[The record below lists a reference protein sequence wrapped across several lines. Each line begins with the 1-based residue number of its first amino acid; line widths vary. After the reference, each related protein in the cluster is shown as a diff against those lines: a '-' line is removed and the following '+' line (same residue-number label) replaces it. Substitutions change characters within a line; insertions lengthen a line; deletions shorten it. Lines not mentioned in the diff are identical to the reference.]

1 MMKKSGFVSS
11 IPFIVLLLLFMGLP
25 LVLNSRTW
33 IDLFVTI
40 VFNMVGAVSL
50 RVILLSGNLSFA
62 QGAFMGVGA
71 YTAGMLAV
79 HLGVPMWLSIPLGAV
94 MATLIGLITGWPF
107 ARLKTVYFSMGT
119 MFMGQ
124 ALMLFVSA
132 WKKAGGA
139 MGLSRIPALGA
150 ALKGVAEGI
159 GIKNYQAAYF
169 VILILA
175 VFSLV
180 VMYRFEHCRIGTT
193 LRALAQSE
201 EVAASIGVNPTYYR
215 LLAVGVACFFI
226 GLMGGAQAHYMGTI
240 SYSSYGMNMTLWLI
254 MYMMIGGSGKF
265 IGPMIGA
272 ILVSIVQGI
281 ANLMTSLSGSS
292 NSAGFVAFS
301 RWLGENSAYTPFL
314 TAAVLLVVA
323 YLLPTGLVG
332 IPDTIRENKAKR
344 AEKKEIAE
352 MMKEGGDNA

>member
-1 MMKKSGFVSS
+1 MKKSGFKTSLPYLILLVA
-11 IPFIVLLLLFMGLP
+11 FVVLPMF
-25 LVLNSRTW
+25 LNSRSW
-33 IDLFVTI
+33 IDIFVTI
-40 VFNMVGAVSL
+40 VFNMVAAVSL

-62 QGAFMGVGA
+62 QGCFMGVGA

-79 HLGVPMWLSIPLGAV
+79 HLGLPMWLTIPLGAV
-94 MATLIGLITGWPF
+94 VATLIGLITGWPF

-124 ALMLFVSA
+124 AIMLLISA
-132 WKKAGGA
+132 WKAAGGA
-139 MGLSRIPALGA
+139 QGLNRIPSLASE
-150 ALKGVAEGI
+150 LKGVAELI
-159 GIKNYQAAYF
+159 GVKGYQAAYF

-175 VFSLV
+175 IVSLV
-180 VMYRFEHCRIGTT
+180 VMFRFEHCRIGAT

-201 EVAASIGVNPTYYR
+201 EVAASIGVNPTFYR

-226 GLMGGAQAHYMGTI
+226 GLMGGVQAHYMTSI
-240 SYSSYGMNMTLWLI
+240 SYSSYSMNLTLWLI

-265 IGPMIGA
+265 IGPMVGA
-272 ILVSIVQGI
+272 ILITLVESISS
-281 ANLMTSLSGSS
+281 LLTSLSGSS
-292 NSAGFVAFS
+292 SSEAFVAFS
-301 RWLGENSAYTPFL
+301 RWIGENSAYTPFL

-332 IPDTIRENKAKR
+332 IPDTIRAAKARR
-344 AEKKEIAE
+344 AEKREIEA

>member
-1 MMKKSGFVSS
+1 MMKKSGFKTSL
-11 IPFIVLLLLFMGLP
+11 PFLILLVLFIGLP
-25 LVLNSRTW
+25 LILNSRTW
-33 IDLFVTI
+33 VDMFVTI
-40 VFNMVGAVSL
+40 VFNMVAAVSL
-50 RVILLSGNLSFA
+50 RLILVSGNLSFA

-71 YTAGMLAV
+71 YTAGMLARF
-79 HLGVPMWLSIPLGAV
+79 LAVPMWLSIPAGAV
-94 MATLIGLITGWPF
+94 LACIIALITGWPF

-139 MGLSRIPALGA
+139 QGLQQIPKMGS
-150 ALKGVAEGI
+150 ALKPLAEGI

-175 VFSLV
+175 IVSLV
-180 VMYRFEHCRIGTT
+180 VMYRIEHCRVGTT

-215 LLAVGVACFFI
+215 LLAVGVSCFFI

-254 MYMMIGGSGKF
+254 MYTMIGGKGKF

-272 ILVSIVQGI
+272 ILISLVQNI
-281 ANLMTSLSGSS
+281 ANLMTSISGSS
-292 NSAGFVAFS
+292 KSAGFVAFS

-323 YLLPTGLVG
+323 YLLPWGLVG
-332 IPDTIRENKAKR
+332 IPDTIRANKAKR
-344 AEKKEIAE
+344 AEKKEIE
-352 MMKEGGDNA
+352 TMMKEGGENA

>member
-1 MMKKSGFVSS
+1 MKKSGFKTSL
-11 IPFIVLLLLFMGLP
+11 PFLILLAAFVALP
-25 LVLNSRTW
+25 LILNSRSW

-40 VFNMVGAVSL
+40 VFNMVAAVSL

-71 YTAGMLAV
+71 YTAGMLSV
-79 HLGVPMWLSIPLGAV
+79 HLGLPMWVTIPAGAV

-124 ALMLFVSA
+124 ALMLLISA
-132 WKKAGGA
+132 WKLAGGA
-139 MGLSRIPALGA
+139 LGLNRIESLSSV
-150 ALKGVAEGI
+150 LKPLAEAMNMKG
-159 GIKNYQAAYF
+159 YQMSYF
-169 VILILA
+169 VILLLA
-175 VFSLV
+175 IVSLA

-201 EVAASIGVNPTYYR
+201 DVAASIGVSPTYYR

-226 GLMGGAQAHYMGTI
+226 GLMGGVQAHYLTTI
-240 SYSSYGMNMTLWLI
+240 SYSSYGMNLTLWLI
-254 MYMMIGGSGKF
+254 MYMMIGGGGEF

-272 ILVSIVQGI
+272 IIISVVQGI
-281 ANLMTSLSGSS
+281 ANLLTSLSGSS

-301 RWLGENSAYTPFL
+301 RWIGENSAYTPFL
-314 TAAVLLVVA
+314 TAAVLLLVA
-323 YLLPTGLVG
+323 YLLPRGLVG
-332 IPDTIRENKAKR
+332 LPQTIRENKARR
-344 AEKKEIAE
+344 AEKREIAA
-352 MMKEGGDNA
+352 MMQEGGANE

>member
-1 MMKKSGFVSS
+1 MKKSGFKTSL
-11 IPFIVLLLLFMGLP
+11 PFLILLVLFIGLP
-25 LVLNSRTW
+25 LFLNSRTW
-33 IDLFVTI
+33 VDMFVTI
-40 VFNMVGAVSL
+40 VFNMVAAVSL
-50 RVILLSGNLSFA
+50 RLILISGNLSFA

-79 HLGVPMWLSIPLGAV
+79 HLGVPMWASIPLGAV
-94 MATLIGLITGWPF
+94 MAAIIALITGWPF

-139 MGLSRIPALGA
+139 QGLQRIPSLGS
-150 ALKGVAEGI
+150 ALKGLAEGLS
-159 GIKNYQAAYF
+159 IKSYQAAYF
-169 VILILA
+169 VILLLAILC
-175 VFSLV
+175 LV
-180 VMYRFEHCRIGTT
+180 IMYRIEHSRIGTT

-201 EVAASIGVNPTYYR
+201 EVAASIGVSPTFYR
-215 LLAVGVACFFI
+215 LLAVGVSCFCI

-254 MYMMIGGSGKF
+254 MYTMIGGKGKF

-272 ILVSIVQGI
+272 IIISIVQGI
-281 ANLMTSLSGSS
+281 ANLLTSMSGSS
-292 NSAGFVAFS
+292 NSASFIAFS
-301 RWLGENSAYTPFL
+301 RWLGTNSAYTPFL

-323 YLLPTGLVG
+323 YLLPDGLIS
-332 IPDTIRENKAKR
+332 IPDSIRAKRAKR
-344 AEKKEIAE
+344 AEKKEVAE
-352 MMKEGGDNA
+352 MMNEEGGDNA

>member
-1 MMKKSGFVSS
+1 MKKSGFKTSLPFAIMLVA
-11 IPFIVLLLLFMGLP
+11 FIVLPLF
-25 LVLNSRTW
+25 LNSRSW
-33 IDLFVTI
+33 VDLFITI
-40 VFNMVGAVSL
+40 IFNMVAAVCL

-79 HLGVPMWLSIPLGAV
+79 HLGLPMWVTIPAGAI

-124 ALMLFVSA
+124 AIMLLISS
-132 WKKAGGA
+132 WKLAGGA
-139 MGLSRIPALGA
+139 LGLNRITSLSSELKPLADALN
-150 ALKGVAEGI
+150 LKG
-159 GIKNYQAAYF
+159 YQAAYF

-175 VFSLV
+175 VVSLL

-201 EVAASIGVNPTYYR
+201 DVAASIGVNPTFYR

-226 GLMGGAQAHYMGTI
+226 GLMGSVQAHYLTTI
-240 SYSSYGMNMTLWLI
+240 SYSSYGMNLTLWLI

-272 ILVSIVQGI
+272 IIISIIQGI
-281 ANLMTSLSGSS
+281 ANLLTSLSGASG
-292 NSAGFVAFS
+292 SAGFVAFS
-301 RWLGENSAYTPFL
+301 RWIGENSAYTPFL
-314 TAAVLLVVA
+314 TAAVLLLVA
-323 YLLPTGLVG
+323 YLLPGGLVG
-332 IPDTIRENKAKR
+332 LPETIRANRAKR
-344 AEKKEIAE
+344 AEKKEIAA
-352 MMKEGGDNA
+352 MMQEGGADQ

>member
-1 MMKKSGFVSS
+1 MKKSGFKT
-11 IPFIVLLLLFMGLP
+11 GLP
-25 LVLNSRTW
+25 FLILLVLFVALPLFLNSRSW
-33 IDLFVTI
+33 VDLFVTI
-40 VFNMVGAVSL
+40 VFNMVAAVSL

-62 QGAFMGVGA
+62 QGCFMGVGA
-71 YTAGMLAV
+71 YTAGMLSV
-79 HLGVPMWLSIPLGAV
+79 HLGVPIWLTIPLGAV
-94 MATLIGLITGWPF
+94 MATIVGLITGWPF

-124 ALMLFVSA
+124 AIMLLISA
-132 WKKAGGA
+132 WKLSGGA
-139 MGLSRIPALGA
+139 LGLTRIASLGS
-150 ALKGVAEGI
+150 ALKSVVEPMGMKG
-159 GIKNYQAAYF
+159 YQGAYY
-169 VILILA
+169 VILFLA
-175 VFSLV
+175 IISLV

-240 SYSSYGMNMTLWLI
+240 SYSSYGMNLTLWLI
-254 MYMMIGGSGKF
+254 MYMMIGGGGKF

-272 ILVSIVQGI
+272 ILISIVQGI

-292 NSAGFVAFS
+292 NSAGFVAFA
-301 RWLGENSAYTPFL
+301 RWLGANSAYTPFL

-332 IPDTIRENKAKR
+332 IPDTIRANKAKR

-352 MMKEGGDNA
+352 MLEKGGDAQ

>member
-1 MMKKSGFVSS
+1 MKKSGFKASV
-11 IPFIVLLLLFMGLP
+11 PFLVLLILFVGLP

-33 IDLFVTI
+33 VDLFVTI
-40 VFNMVGAVSL
+40 VFNMVAAVSL

-79 HLGVPMWLSIPLGAV
+79 HLGFPMWLSIPLGAV
-94 MATLIGLITGWPF
+94 MAALVALLTGWPF
-107 ARLKTVYFSMGT
+107 ARLRSVYFSMGT

-124 ALMLFVSA
+124 AIMLLVSA
-132 WKKAGGA
+132 WKAAGGA
-139 MGLSRIPALGA
+139 QGLQRIPSLGS
-150 ALKGVAEGI
+150 ALKGVAEAMGMK
-159 GIKNYQAAYF
+159 GYQAAYF
-169 VILILA
+169 VILLLA
-175 VFSLV
+175 IVSLV

-215 LLAVGVACFFI
+215 LLAVGVSCFFI

-240 SYSSYGMNMTLWLI
+240 SYSSYGMNLTLWLI
-254 MYMMIGGSGKF
+254 MYMMIGGGGKF

-272 ILVSIVQGI
+272 IIISIVQGI
-281 ANLMTSLSGSS
+281 ANLLTSLSGSS
-292 NSAGFVAFS
+292 NSAGFIAFS

-323 YLLPTGLVG
+323 YLLPGGIVG
-332 IPDTIRENKAKR
+332 IPDTIRANRAKR
-344 AEKKEIAE
+344 AEKREVAQ
-352 MMKEGGDNA
+352 MLKEGGDAK